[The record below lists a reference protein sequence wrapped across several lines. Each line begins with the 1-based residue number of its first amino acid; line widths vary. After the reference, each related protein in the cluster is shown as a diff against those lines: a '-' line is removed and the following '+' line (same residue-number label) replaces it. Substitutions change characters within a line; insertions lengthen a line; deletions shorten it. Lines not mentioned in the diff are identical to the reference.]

1 MVARIKAS
9 VDAAEA
15 ERVSERT
22 RRAKLQRARQ
32 GRPMTGGGRP
42 FGYANDRLAVIDDEA
57 AAIRDASRR
66 VLGGESL
73 VSIVAEWNRAG
84 TPATVH
90 GGLWTQR
97 TLRGILRSPRIAG
110 LSEHKGKVVGT
121 AVWPA
126 IIDRDSWERIRVEI
140 SAPGHGKHEHRL
152 LSGLLRCTCGSRMSP
167 TGRAGLYR
175 CAPVPGTGGCGRVAR
190 KYQPLEEYVIAQWA
204 AHMTELTG
212 SVYWTHEEDLTATDD
227 AALAAEEEEVTRRIA
242 TLRDRWAAGQVG
254 DEDFFPLI
262 EQLRARLAEIDRD
275 RKLHKPLI
283 VQGQTVTG
291 MTFRVAWLKGLDF
304 VGNVSGQDNEQRG
317 TAAQREMLAQQIERI
332 TVGPVTKRGSH
343 TFDPSTVSITWRTP
357 VGDER
362 PGAPARLVGPP
373 IQLEIRGRPSPEP
386 TGERDA

>member
-1 MVARIKAS
+1 
-9 VDAAEA
+9 
-15 ERVSERT
+15 
-22 RRAKLQRARQ
+22 
-32 GRPMTGGGRP
+32 
-42 FGYANDRLAVIDDEA
+42 
-57 AAIRDASRR
+57 
-66 VLGGESL
+66 
-73 VSIVAEWNRAG
+73 
-84 TPATVH
+84 
-90 GGLWTQR
+90 
-97 TLRGILRSPRIAG
+97 
-110 LSEHKGKVVGT
+110 
-121 AVWPA
+121 
-126 IIDRDSWERIRVEI
+126 
-140 SAPGHGKHEHRL
+140 
-152 LSGLLRCTCGSRMSP
+152 MSP

-190 KYQPLEEYVIAQWA
+190 KYQPLEEYVISEWA
-204 AHMTELTG
+204 GHMTELTG

-227 AALAAEEEEVTRRIA
+227 AALAAEEEEEVTRRIA